1 MVAGPS
7 NAYLARMG
15 FWRSKA
21 FIAALAIFAL
31 GQVDLAQARAKKEH
45 AYASAGSGVPSIM
58 VDVDASGTPII
69 MRGLP
74 APTKPSL
81 QQEHQATKRAER
93 PRRVPRGSSAYVGP
107 IPLPRTGG
115 DSGIAV
121 VPAVT
126 PYIPPPI
133 NTFSDRVTKCLHSFP
148 LNAGLG
154 NNPTERD
161 FYVRSCA
168 NR

>member
-1 MVAGPS
+1 
-7 NAYLARMG
+7 MG
-15 FWRSKA
+15 FWWSKA
-21 FIAALAIFAL
+21 FIAALAVFAL
-31 GQVDLAQARAKKEH
+31 GQIDLAQARAKKE
-45 AYASAGSGVPSIM
+45 YGSAGSGVPGIM

-69 MRGLP
+69 MQGLP
-74 APTKPSL
+74 RPAKPSL
-81 QQEHQATKRAER
+81 REEHQPSKRVER
-93 PRRVPRGSSAYVGP
+93 PRRMPRGSSAYVRP
-107 IPLPRTGG
+107 IPLPRTGR
-115 DSGIAV
+115 DSGIAAIPPV
-121 VPAVT
+121 A

-133 NTFSDRVTKCLHSFP
+133 NTFSDRITNCLHSFP